1 MKIISFLVRI
11 TLVGGGL
18 LFALGSWQLHFLAY
32 IPQITDQRHAQ
43 GLGGNLWAGFLLD
56 FVFSWQDNY
65 YFWNWVAV
73 LAVTAISVFTW
84 GKGAN
89 GPERAKLV
97 FILYMGLLGSGTASL
112 MIATAIL
119 RIN

>member
-11 TLVGGGL
+11 TLVGSGL

-56 FVFSWQDNY
+56 FVFSWQDNF
-65 YFWNWVAV
+65 YFWSWIAALTVA
-73 LAVTAISVFTW
+73 AISVFTW
-84 GKGAN
+84 GQGVTE
-89 GPERAKLV
+89 PERSKFV
-97 FILYMGLLGSGTASL
+97 FIFYMALLASGTVAL
-112 MIATAIL
+112 FIATAIL
-119 RIN
+119 RTN